1 MAEDLIE
8 NKSKTLSKVWN
19 FLNVSDFKISSVKNS
34 NKSFYLKKN
43 KKFFLPL
50 AKIFRDS
57 LLFKILIKSNFL
69 KFLMKKIYFKFLF
82 TSKKI
87 IIDNKKLNE
96 LRNEFYRDDIKYL
109 INLFPDL
116 NLKRWGF

>member
-1 MAEDLIE
+1 MGVYLKYFSKKQILILLAEDLIE

-57 LLFKILIKSNFL
+57 LYL
-69 KFLMKKIYFKFLF
+69 KF
-82 TSKKI
+82 
-87 IIDNKKLNE
+87 
-96 LRNEFYRDDIKYL
+96 
-109 INLFPDL
+109 
-116 NLKRWGF
+116 

>member
-1 MAEDLIE
+1 
-8 NKSKTLSKVWN
+8 
-19 FLNVSDFKISSVKNS
+19 
-34 NKSFYLKKN
+34 
-43 KKFFLPL
+43 
-50 AKIFRDS
+50 
-57 LLFKILIKSNFL
+57 
-69 KFLMKKIYFKFLF
+69 MKKIYFKFLF